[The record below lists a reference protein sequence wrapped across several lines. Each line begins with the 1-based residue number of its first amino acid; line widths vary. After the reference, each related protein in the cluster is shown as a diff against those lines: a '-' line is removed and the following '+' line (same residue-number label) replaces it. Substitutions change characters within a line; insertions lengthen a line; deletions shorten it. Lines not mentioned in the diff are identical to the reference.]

1 MSDPTNKPENSE
13 QAQSENGQLEEAEG
27 RESSDDLSS
36 AFEQEKERAD
46 KNLANWQRAQA
57 DLANYK
63 KRVEVEKQ
71 ELAKFA
77 NAALVGSL
85 ISLVD
90 DFERARSTIPDSIL
104 GMTWVEGL
112 FLIERKLL
120 STLEVSGLSEIKAMD
135 DDFDPNLHEAVMHGE
150 GPEGKVVEVFQ
161 KGYKLHER
169 VIRPAMVK
177 VGQGATTE
185 SPDASDEQEG
195 SRETGETSAPDRDSE

>member
-1 MSDPTNKPENSE
+1 MSDSNTSPEDSEKPQPEGDQQE
-13 QAQSENGQLEEAEG
+13 DTEG
-27 RESSDDLSS
+27 RDLPEDLAS
-36 AFEQEKERAD
+36 ALEQEKERAD

-85 ISLVD
+85 VSLVD
-90 DFERARSTIPDSIL
+90 DFERARATIPDSIL

-120 STLEVSGLSEIKAMD
+120 STLEVSGLSVIKALD
-135 DDFDPNLHEAVMHGE
+135 EDFDPNLHEAVMHGE
-150 GPEGKVVEVFQ
+150 GPEGKVVEEFQ

-177 VGQGATTE
+177 VGQGTTTE
-185 SPDASDEQEG
+185 NPDISNEQG
-195 SRETGETSAPDRDSE
+195 DS

>member
-1 MSDPTNKPENSE
+1 MDDSSSNPEDTEKPQPEGGE
-13 QAQSENGQLEEAEG
+13 QEETEG
-27 RESSDDLSS
+27 RDTSEDLHS
-36 AFEQEKERAD
+36 ALAQEKERAD

-112 FLIERKLL
+112 FLIERKLVA
-120 STLEVSGLSEIKAMD
+120 TLEASGLSEIKAMNE
-135 DDFDPNLHEAVMHGE
+135 DFDPNLHEAVMHGE
-150 GPEGKVVEVFQ
+150 GPEGKVVEEFQ

-177 VGQGATTE
+177 VGHGTTPESSDTPNEQG
-185 SPDASDEQEG
+185 
-195 SRETGETSAPDRDSE
+195 DS

>member
-1 MSDPTNKPENSE
+1 MSDSNTSPEDSEKPQPEGD
-13 QAQSENGQLEEAEG
+13 QQGDTEG
-27 RESSDDLSS
+27 RDLPEDLAS
-36 AFEQEKERAD
+36 ALEQEKERAD

-85 ISLVD
+85 VSLVD
-90 DFERARSTIPDSIL
+90 DFERARATIPDSIL

-120 STLEVSGLSEIKAMD
+120 STLEVSGLSVIKALD
-135 DDFDPNLHEAVMHGE
+135 EDFDPNLHEAVMHGE
-150 GPEGKVVEVFQ
+150 GPEGKVVEEFQ

-177 VGQGATTE
+177 VGQGTTTE
-185 SPDASDEQEG
+185 NPDISNEQG
-195 SRETGETSAPDRDSE
+195 DS

>member
-1 MSDPTNKPENSE
+1 MSDSITSPEDSEKPQPEG
-13 QAQSENGQLEEAEG
+13 GQQEEPADRDAPE
-27 RESSDDLSS
+27 DLAS
-36 AFEQEKERAD
+36 ALTQEKERAD

-77 NAALVGSL
+77 NAAFVASL
-85 ISLVD
+85 LSLVD
-90 DFERARSTIPDSIL
+90 DFERARATIPDSIG

-120 STLEVSGLSEIKAMD
+120 STLEVSGLSEIKALD
-135 DDFDPNLHEAVMHGE
+135 EDFDPNLHEAVMHGE
-150 GPEGKVVEVFQ
+150 GPEGKVVEEFQ
-161 KGYKLHER
+161 KGYKLHDR

-177 VGQGATTE
+177 VGQGPA
-185 SPDASDEQEG
+185 P
-195 SRETGETSAPDRDSE
+195 ETSEASEEQGES

>member
-1 MSDPTNKPENSE
+1 MNDSGNNPEDTEKPQSNGGEQEDTEGQDTSE
-13 QAQSENGQLEEAEG
+13 
-27 RESSDDLSS
+27 DLAS
-36 AFEQEKERAD
+36 ALAKEKERAD

-63 KRVEVEKQ
+63 KRVELEKQ

-90 DFERARSTIPDSIL
+90 DFERARATVPESIL
-104 GMTWVEGL
+104 GMTWVKGL

-120 STLEVSGLSEIKAMD
+120 STLEASGLSEIKALD
-135 DDFDPNLHEAVMHGE
+135 EDFDPNLHEAVMHGE
-150 GPEGKVVEVFQ
+150 GPEGKVVEQFQ

-177 VGQGATTE
+177 VGQGTTPE
-185 SPDASDEQEG
+185 SPDTTDEQG
-195 SRETGETSAPDRDSE
+195 DS

>member
-1 MSDPTNKPENSE
+1 MSDSNTSPEDSEKPQPEGDQQE
-13 QAQSENGQLEEAEG
+13 DTEG
-27 RESSDDLSS
+27 RDLPGDLAS
-36 AFEQEKERAD
+36 ALEQEKERAD

-90 DFERARSTIPDSIL
+90 DFERARATIPDSIL

-120 STLEVSGLSEIKAMD
+120 STLEVSGLSVIKALD
-135 DDFDPNLHEAVMHGE
+135 EDFDPNLHEAVMHGE
-150 GPEGKVVEVFQ
+150 GPEGKVVEEFQ

-177 VGQGATTE
+177 VGQGTTTE
-185 SPDASDEQEG
+185 NPDISNEQG
-195 SRETGETSAPDRDSE
+195 DS

>member
-1 MSDPTNKPENSE
+1 MSYSTKRPEDSE
-13 QAQSENGQLEEAEG
+13 QCPAEDGKEDDPKGRDTSE
-27 RESSDDLSS
+27 DLTS
-36 AFEQEKERAD
+36 ALQQEKERAD

-71 ELAKFA
+71 ELSRFA

-90 DFERARSTIPDSIL
+90 DFERARASVPESIL

-120 STLEVSGLSEIKAMD
+120 STLEVSGLSEIKALYE
-135 DDFDPNLHEAVMHGE
+135 DFDPNLHEAVMHGE
-150 GPEGKVVEVFQ
+150 GPEGKVVEEFQ

-177 VGQGATTE
+177 VGQGMTPE
-185 SPDASDEQEG
+185 SSGTPGEQG
-195 SRETGETSAPDRDSE
+195 DS

>member
-1 MSDPTNKPENSE
+1 MSESTNRPEDAE
-13 QAQSENGQLEEAEG
+13 QPPAEEAKEEDPKAG
-27 RESSDDLSS
+27 DTSEDLAS
-36 AFEQEKERAD
+36 ALQQEKERAD

-71 ELAKFA
+71 ELSKFA

-85 ISLVD
+85 ISLID
-90 DFERARSTIPDSIL
+90 DFERARATIPDSIL

-120 STLEVSGLSEIKAMD
+120 STLEVSGLSEIEALD
-135 DDFDPNLHEAVMHGE
+135 QDFDPNLHEAVMHGE
-150 GPEGKVVEVFQ
+150 GPEGKVVEEFQ

-177 VGQGATTE
+177 VGQGATPE
-185 SPDASDEQEG
+185 SPDTPGEQG
-195 SRETGETSAPDRDSE
+195 DS

>member
-1 MSDPTNKPENSE
+1 MDDSSINPEDAEKP
-13 QAQSENGQLEEAEG
+13 QSEGGEQDDTERRDTPEDLTSALEK
-27 RESSDDLSS
+27 
-36 AFEQEKERAD
+36 EKERAD

-90 DFERARSTIPDSIL
+90 DFQRARATVPDSIL

-120 STLEVSGLSEIKAMD
+120 STLEASGLSEIKAMD
-135 DDFDPNLHEAVMHGE
+135 EDFDPNLHEAVMHGE
-150 GPEGKVVEVFQ
+150 GPDGKVIEEFQ

-177 VGQGATTE
+177 VGQGTTAGSSETAT
-185 SPDASDEQEG
+185 EQG
-195 SRETGETSAPDRDSE
+195 DS

>member
-1 MSDPTNKPENSE
+1 MDDSSNNPEDTEKP
-13 QAQSENGQLEEAEG
+13 QSEGGEQEDTEG
-27 RESSDDLSS
+27 RDASEDWAS
-36 AFEQEKERAD
+36 ALAQEKERAD

-90 DFERARSTIPDSIL
+90 DFERAWSTIPDSIL

-120 STLEVSGLSEIKAMD
+120 STLEVSGLSEIKALD
-135 DDFDPNLHEAVMHGE
+135 EDFDPNLHEAVMHGE
-150 GPEGKVVEVFQ
+150 GPEGKVVEEFQ

-177 VGQGATTE
+177 VGHGTTPE
-185 SPDASDEQEG
+185 SPDTPSEQG
-195 SRETGETSAPDRDSE
+195 DS